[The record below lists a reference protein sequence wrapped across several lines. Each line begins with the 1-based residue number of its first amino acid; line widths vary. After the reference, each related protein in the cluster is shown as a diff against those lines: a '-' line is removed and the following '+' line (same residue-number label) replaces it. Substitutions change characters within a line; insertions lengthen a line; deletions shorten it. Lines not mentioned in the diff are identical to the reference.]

1 MAAAATC
8 SLAPA
13 GHSSAQHSLELH
25 LPQSITLHCQTFGSM
40 LLTPHCVVAGPLV
53 SPGPPHTSL
62 PEVVSQQLSAI
73 DNGVSLHRS
82 CVPRSR
88 RKRHSGSRQSWP
100 RRPSKTVPSHSGS
113 ALGPTT
119 RSGPPPPLPT
129 FTHTHTHTIPTHPVV
144 RRKSRCASAALV
156 RRTAAATARIESL
169 LFMQQAWLKV
179 RRDSVLG
186 IRIAQSR
193 TAGSVQVP
201 PEALSCSSVRRC

>member
-53 SPGPPHTSL
+53 GPGPPHTSL

-73 DNGVSLHRS
+73 DSAVSLHRS

-119 RSGPPPPLPT
+119 RSGPPPPLSP
-129 FTHTHTHTIPTHPVV
+129 P
-144 RRKSRCASAALV
+144 
-156 RRTAAATARIESL
+156 
-169 LFMQQAWLKV
+169 
-179 RRDSVLG
+179 
-186 IRIAQSR
+186 SR
-193 TAGSVQVP
+193 THIHTRYPPTQSCGASPGVLLLHSCAKLQPLRHELDRRSSCNKLGSN
-201 PEALSCSSVRRC
+201 